1 MRAGP
6 WAAALLA
13 LAVAAGGGEPPQVKR
28 LTDKDRRDIHFH
40 LESCSSLELDLEDIA
55 EHVRG
60 LVKVAAGRDDA
71 VDHIIARGLSHRE
84 AQTRMAAA
92 EALALIANRR
102 ALGPLNRLVEFDPD
116 YTVRRHALKALA
128 GFGDPTALA
137 GLFRDVPDF
146 DGSLRRRI
154 LSPPSGA
161 VDETA
166 AQRKAR
172 LRQLGQTISRALNRY
187 EGLIARMSRNVDPD
201 EKERAVRE
209 LQRLTG
215 DRNRVKSR
223 DWLDWWRARK
233 GIPPALHADVNR
245 KGDRTTMMALIEV
258 AGLIRSRE
266 SLPGII
272 AALRSGE
279 TPVRMAAAATIAT
292 MAPDA
297 DRDFREGAVA
307 ALREALK
314 DSNGWVRAS
323 AAKALTAADAAGSAA
338 DFEALLPD
346 WAPADRSAG
355 HRALLARV
363 RRAAVAGLLA
373 ARSRASAPRL
383 AALLLELDGDH
394 LLAWDLVTALSEM
407 GAVPQLPAL
416 ARYTASAD
424 ARERGHALEAMRAI
438 LKREKL
444 NLPDGE
450 ARASELKEK
459 RLRQLAVSKDAARA
473 VAAVCELD
481 RRGLLAARREPSQD
495 SARPGVEARILTTVV
510 LVLRKWTPAVQDLA
524 EAAVREEPGSPAALA
539 ACRGAGEVGSGE
551 AAAAWRGSRPAGTGI
566 SDREVGERRRNAAE
580 TMLRILRDAQAP
592 PQMAGCAAGSLSRVL
607 PAGQDALR
615 TKALA
620 ALVRSMADVRLRPAR
635 AEFGAALRRLSGET
649 YADDP
654 TIWTRWWRAELSRNP
669 PDR

>member
-1 MRAGP
+1 VRAGP
-6 WAAALLA
+6 WVAALLVC
-13 LAVAAGGGEPPQVKR
+13 AVAAGGGEPPQVKR

-40 LESCSSLELDLEDIA
+40 LESCSSLELDLEELA
-55 EHVRG
+55 EHVRA

-71 VDHIIARGLSHRE
+71 VEHIIDRGLSHRE

-92 EALALIANRR
+92 EALAIIGNRR
-102 ALGPLNRLVEFDPD
+102 ALEPLNRLVEFDPD
-116 YTVRRHALKALA
+116 YTVRRHALRALA

-161 VDETA
+161 VGQTE

-172 LRQLGQTISRALNRY
+172 LRQLGQTISRALDRY
-187 EGLIARMSRNVDPD
+187 ESLIGRMSRNVDPD

-215 DRNRVKSR
+215 DRNRVKAR
-223 DWLDWWRARK
+223 DWIAWWRARK
-233 GIPPALHADVNR
+233 GIPPPLHSDVNR

-266 SLPGII
+266 ALPGMI

-279 TPVRMAAAATIAT
+279 GPVRMAAAATIGT

-297 DRDFREGAVA
+297 DRDFRKEAVS

-314 DSNGWVRAS
+314 DSSGWVRAS
-323 AAKALTAADAAGSAA
+323 AAKALTAADAAGSAP

-346 WAPADRSAG
+346 WAPGDRSAG

-363 RRAAVAGLLA
+363 RRAAVAGLRA
-373 ARSRASAPRL
+373 AQSRASAPRL
-383 AALLLELDGDH
+383 AGLLLEPEGDH

-407 GAVPQLPAL
+407 GSVRQLPTL
-416 ARYTASAD
+416 ARFSASAD
-424 ARERGHALEAMRAI
+424 ARERTHALKAMRAI

-444 NLPDGE
+444 DLPDGE
-450 ARASELKEK
+450 LRASELKEE
-459 RLRQLAVSKDAARA
+459 RLRELSASKTAAQA

-481 RRGLLAARREPSQD
+481 RRGLLAARRKPSQAP
-495 SARPGVEARILTTVV
+495 SMPAVEARILTTVV
-510 LVLRKWTPAVQDLA
+510 LALRKWAPAVKALA
-524 EAAVREEPGSPAALA
+524 ETAVREKPGSPAALA
-539 ACRGAGEVGSGE
+539 ACRAAGEVGGDE
-551 AAAAWRGSRPAGTGI
+551 AVAAWIRSRPAGTGI
-566 SDREVGERRRNAAE
+566 SDREVAERRRSAAE
-580 TMLRILRDAQAP
+580 TMLRILQDAKTP
-592 PQMAGCAAGSLSRVL
+592 PQLAGCAAGSLSMIL
-607 PAGQDALR
+607 PAGEDALKAR
-615 TKALA
+615 ALA
-620 ALVRSMADVRLRPAR
+620 ALVGSMANIRLRSAR

-654 TIWTRWWRAELSRNP
+654 ASWARWWRAELSKDP